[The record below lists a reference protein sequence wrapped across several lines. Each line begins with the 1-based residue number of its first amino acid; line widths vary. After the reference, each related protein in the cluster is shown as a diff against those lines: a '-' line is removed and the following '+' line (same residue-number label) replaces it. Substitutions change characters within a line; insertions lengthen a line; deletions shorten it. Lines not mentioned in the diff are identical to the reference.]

1 MYKKLLPLVNQF
13 VCVRQGDYGR
23 SYVGRLLSAD
33 TDFIEIQIYYEDGTE
48 AEIWTI
54 RMDTVTEF
62 SSQSKVVNT
71 LALKVKWAT
80 SNSEDQ
86 VEESIA
92 AGKEVQ

>member
-1 MYKKLLPLVNQF
+1 MYKKMLPLVNQF

-48 AEIWTI
+48 AEVWTI
-54 RMDTVTEF
+54 RLDTITEF

-71 LALKVKWAT
+71 LALKVKWA
-80 SNSEDQ
+80 SSVDEP
-86 VEESIA
+86 VEEEV
-92 AGKEVQ
+92 AGRKQKEA